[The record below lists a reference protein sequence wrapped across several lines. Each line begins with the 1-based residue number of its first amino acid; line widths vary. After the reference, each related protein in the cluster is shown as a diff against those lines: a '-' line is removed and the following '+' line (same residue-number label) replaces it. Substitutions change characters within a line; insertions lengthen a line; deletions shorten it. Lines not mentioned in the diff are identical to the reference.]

1 MLPRQ
6 SFVLFHVNPGVVS
19 LLPLLQA
26 KSDVDTHDE
35 ETDVEERELVLKLDG
50 KQIDNESLQ
59 SIFER
64 RCDVAQVRPPTL
76 VVANQASSTESSSA
90 GSKSDPACSADASW
104 FVRCFQSL

>member
-1 MLPRQ
+1 
-6 SFVLFHVNPGVVS
+6 VVS
-19 LLPLLQA
+19 PLPLLQA

-64 RCDVAQVRPPTL
+64 RCDMQVRLLNLL
-76 VVANQASSTESSSA
+76 VAVQASTESSRA
-90 GSKSDPACSADASW
+90 RIRSDPACSVDASS
-104 FVRCFQSL
+104 FVRWLQSL